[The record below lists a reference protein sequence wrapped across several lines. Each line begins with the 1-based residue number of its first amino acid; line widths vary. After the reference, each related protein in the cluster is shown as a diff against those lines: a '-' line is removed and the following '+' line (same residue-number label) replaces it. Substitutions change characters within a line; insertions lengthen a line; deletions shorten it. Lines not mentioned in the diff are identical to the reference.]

1 MTVIPTQMFP
11 PTVLT
16 TSPATLFTNSIGA
29 TTAIFMRG
37 RIRFTNT
44 SASAVTV
51 NAWGIPSA
59 GTEANGNNFCSNQSI
74 PAGQS
79 LDVDVPVLAYGGFVQ
94 AAASAAT
101 SVTAHSLDG
110 IVFT

>member
-1 MTVIPTQMFP
+1 MTVIPTQMFA

-16 TSPATLFTNSIGA
+16 TSAATLFTNNQGA
-29 TTAIFMRG
+29 ATALFMRG

-51 NAWGIPSA
+51 NAWGIPSG
-59 GTEANGNNFCSNQSI
+59 GTEGNGNNFCPNQSI
-74 PAGQS
+74 PANQF
-79 LDVDVPVLAYGGFVQ
+79 LDIDVPVLAFGAFVQ
-94 AAASAAT
+94 ASASAAT

-110 IVFT
+110 ILFT